1 MKILVVEDEHKIGTA
16 IKKGLEQER
25 HVVDVAFTGETGQ
38 DLALSEEYD
47 LIILD
52 LMLPDIDGLTI
63 CKEVRKNNIHTP
75 ILNLTAKGQTQDKVE
90 GLDAGADDYL
100 TKPFSFEELL
110 ARIRAL
116 ARRPIKNVDE
126 VLKYDDLRLSPKL
139 FKVTRGKK
147 QIDLSSKEFSLLE
160 FLLRNQ
166 NQVLTK
172 DQIMSHVWS
181 YDDDILP
188 NTIEVFIRNL
198 RLKIEVPF
206 KGKKP
211 IIKTLRGFGYKI
223 GS

>member
-1 MKILVVEDEHKIGTA
+1 MKILVIEDEHKIGTA
-16 IKKGLEQER
+16 IKKGLGQE
-25 HVVDVAFTGETGQ
+25 HHIVDIAFTGEEGQ

-63 CKEVRKNNIHTP
+63 CKEIRKNNIHTP
-75 ILNLTAKGQTQDKVE
+75 ILILTAKGQTEDKVE

-110 ARIRAL
+110 SRIRAL
-116 ARRPIKNVDE
+116 ARRPAKNVDE
-126 VLKYDDLRLSPKL
+126 VLKFGDLVLIPKL

-147 QIDLSSKEFSLLE
+147 EIFLSNKEFSLLE
-160 FLLRNQ
+160 YLLRHQ
-166 NQVLTK
+166 GQILTK

-198 RLKIEVPF
+198 RLKIEAPF
-206 KGKKP
+206 KNKKP
-211 IIKTLRGFGYKI
+211 IIKTSRGFGYKI
-223 GS
+223 GD